1 MSAFCVRKSKKNRTF
16 PEKGLSFQP
25 RCAIMYLVEEF
36 YFPQSCTNC
45 SPSRLFGSA
54 KPSDVCG
61 TDAAVRGV
69 LSARRE
75 LPCDVLAGEKTA
87 KCLKTVI
94 KFKKIERSLPDAEPV
109 RAGRKKI

>member
-1 MSAFCVRKSKKNRTF
+1 MCGNRKKIEHFLKRGYHF
-16 PEKGLSFQP
+16 DLDV
-25 RCAIMYLVEEF
+25 AIMYLVEEF

-61 TDAAVRGV
+61 TDAAVCGV
-69 LSARRE
+69 LSARGE